1 LATVITGKQIRA
13 ARALLGMSQVE
24 LGRAAGLSETGVVGI
39 ETGRV
44 DPKAS
49 TLGNLIRVLEGKG
62 IEFLGSDGVRLR
74 PKPMEA
80 DK

>member
-1 LATVITGKQIRA
+1 MVTGKQIRA
-13 ARALLGMSQVE
+13 ARALLSMSQVE

-49 TLGNLIRVLEGKG
+49 TLANLLRVLEERG
-62 IEFLGSDGVRLR
+62 IEFLGDVGVKLK